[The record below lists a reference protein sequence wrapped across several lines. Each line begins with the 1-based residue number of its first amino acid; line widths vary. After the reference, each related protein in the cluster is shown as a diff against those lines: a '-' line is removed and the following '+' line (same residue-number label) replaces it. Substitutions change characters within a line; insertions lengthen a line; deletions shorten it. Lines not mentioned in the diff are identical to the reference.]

1 MGDTDI
7 VLDSIENFL
16 TGRVTGTTA
25 GWEGARQG
33 ATARVDAALGW
44 AKPGWEVCGSGTQ
57 IGREKPK
64 TTGDSRT

>member
-25 GWEGARQG
+25 DRVL
-33 ATARVDAALGW
+33 ATILFTDIVDSTRLAANG
-44 AKPGWEVCGSGTQ
+44 VSC
-57 IGREKPK
+57 
-64 TTGDSRT
+64 